1 MKRLI
6 GIIGM
11 AVMVVLL
18 LGFVFGTHGFGPTTP
33 ASGSVVFPESLRH
46 AAGPEAMR
54 DSCIPPTPFDLPT
67 RWPAVC

>member
-1 MKRLI
+1 MKRLL

-11 AVMVVLL
+11 AVVVVLL

-33 ASGSVVFPESLRH
+33 APGAAAMSEGLRH
-46 AAGPEAMR
+46 GAGPEAMR

-67 RWPAVC
+67 RWPAIC